1 MPHPSRAFAE
11 WVGNLQS
18 PSRHIPANSRRR
30 KAALTR
36 PPKVVCSRHL
46 NWNLLN
52 RRHVCGASPGTE
64 IPLAETNP
72 NTIYD
77 VAILGGGPAG
87 YTAAIR
93 GAEYGLKVALIDAS
107 PKLGGTCLHVGCIP
121 TKAMLFNAELWDH
134 LKHAAEYGIA
144 GIGTPT
150 LDWSAVLKRK
160 NAIVTRHVKGLEFLM
175 KKHKIAV
182 ISGYGRLTGPARDGV
197 HIVDVTDDGATSQ
210 VQAKNI
216 VLATGSQ
223 AKLLPGLQVDD
234 RILTNIEILDIP
246 EPPKSLAII
255 GAGAVGVEFGSI
267 FRSFGTEVSILEF
280 LPRLVPV
287 EDEDISKEL
296 ARVFRKRGIDTNTGA
311 KVEKVERTE
320 SGIRISFTDSN
331 GNPQVKEADKVLVA
345 VGRAPQTADIGADK
359 TGIEIDRGFVKVN
372 ETLETA
378 ESGIYAVGDIV
389 AGLPQLAHSGSM
401 SGMIVMAKI
410 AGRPFRPIHRDR
422 IPGCT
427 YTEPQIGSVGLTEAQ
442 AKEKG
447 YEVKVGKFPFAG
459 NSKATIVGSHDGF
472 VKIVSDAK
480 YGEILGVH
488 IIGPQ
493 ATEIIAE
500 AVAVMELE
508 GTVEDMMF
516 TVHAHPTL
524 SESMLDAYGAVEGMA
539 INA

>member
-1 MPHPSRAFAE
+1 ME
-11 WVGNLQS
+11 M
-18 PSRHIPANSRRR
+18 
-30 KAALTR
+30 AL
-36 PPKVVCSRHL
+36 
-46 NWNLLN
+46 
-52 RRHVCGASPGTE
+52 AD
-64 IPLAETNP
+64 
-72 NTIYD
+72 TIYD

-121 TKAMLFNAELWDH
+121 TKALLFNAEIWDH
-134 LKHAAEYGIA
+134 LKQAGEYGIA
-144 GIGTPT
+144 GIGTPA

-160 NAIVTRHVKGLEFLM
+160 NSIVTRHVKGLEFLM

-182 ISGYGRLTGPARDGV
+182 IAGFGRLTGPARDGV
-197 HIVDVTDDGATSQ
+197 HTVEVDKSGEKSQ
-210 VQAKNI
+210 VKAKNI
-216 VLATGSQ
+216 VLATGSE
-223 AKLLPGLQVDD
+223 AKMLPGLKPDD
-234 RILTNIEILDIP
+234 RILTNIEILDLP

-267 FRSFGTEVSILEF
+267 FRSFGAEITILEF

-287 EDEDISKEL
+287 EDEEISKEL
-296 ARVFRKRGIDTNTGA
+296 ARLFRKRGIDTNTGA
-311 KVEKVERTE
+311 RVEKVERTE
-320 SGIRISFTDSN
+320 NGVKLSFTDAN
-331 GNPQVKEADKVLVA
+331 GKPQVKEAEKVLVA
-345 VGRAPQTADIGADK
+345 VGRAPQTTDIGIQK
-359 TGIEIDRGFVKVN
+359 TRIEMDGSCVKVN
-372 ETLETA
+372 ETMETA
-378 ESGIYAVGDIV
+378 EPGIYAIGDIV

-401 SGMIVMAKI
+401 SGMVVMAKI
-410 AGRPFRPIHRDR
+410 AGRAFRPVRRSR

-427 YTEPQIGSVGLTEAQ
+427 YTEPQIGSVGITEAQ
-442 AKEKG
+442 AREQG
-447 YEVKVGKFPFAG
+447 YEVRVGKFPFAG
-459 NSKATIVGSHDGF
+459 NSKATIVGGHDGF

-493 ATEIIAE
+493 ATELIAE

-508 GTVEDMMF
+508 GTIDEMMF

-524 SESMLDAYGAVEGMA
+524 SEAMLDAYGAVEGMA